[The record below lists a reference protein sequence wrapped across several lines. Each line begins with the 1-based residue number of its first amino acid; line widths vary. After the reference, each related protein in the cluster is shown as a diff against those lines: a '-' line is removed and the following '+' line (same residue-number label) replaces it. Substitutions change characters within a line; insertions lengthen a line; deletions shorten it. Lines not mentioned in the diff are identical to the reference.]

1 MTDKDFNEFNEEI
14 NSNKLPQENIASED
28 EFGDS
33 VNSNEG
39 GTFDLNSFSTVSN
52 HAASEIDAIGD
63 KSGKKELSR
72 KKKIIRNTLLVC
84 LVGIITVCIAFGSF
98 VLWAFTCVD
107 DDIPYD
113 LNNLADA
120 LNGESIEFSTTIYV
134 ADEKSGEYVPYQT
147 LSGAENRIWISFN
160 DMPKSLGDAF
170 ISIEDE
176 RFDTHTGVDLKRTF
190 LAFVNMFINYSD
202 SEFGGSTITQ
212 QLVKNLMQDND
223 HSAMRKIREI
233 MRARKLES
241 EYDKNT
247 ILEAYLNTI
256 YMGKGAYGVECAAN
270 YYFGKKASEL
280 SIAECAV
287 LASIAKSPT
296 YYNPVDYF
304 ESNKGRKETVLYKMH
319 QLGKITDEEYKAAL
333 EEEIV
338 IVANSGTTAS
348 NKINSYFVDALI
360 EQIADDLVEKENID
374 RSYAVQSLYYGGY
387 KIYCTMIPE
396 IQQAVESVYTDET
409 KRLTNAKTGELA
421 QGAITIMD
429 YEGNVVAIAG
439 GMGEKK
445 ENRGLNRATS
455 SPRQLGSAMK
465 PLTAYAL
472 SIENNQLTYSTI
484 VDDKKVIYKSGGED
498 WTPNNWYNKGGYYGK
513 ITAAY
518 AVQRSVNTIP
528 VALVNALTPQKCF
541 DFLTQKLGFTHLN
554 YPDDANLSPM
564 GMGGTSGGVTTLE
577 AAASYA
583 MFGNGGYYYEPR
595 FYTLVTDQ
603 QDNVILNNKTTP
615 AAVIGEDT
623 ACIVNHMLQNVIYGS
638 DGTGKDVTAYV
649 PKHRIFAKTG
659 TSNNDNDLWF
669 VGGTTHYIGA
679 SWYGYDNNG
688 KVQNSRMARNLWGA
702 VMSKVLAKLPA
713 ENFEDSKYVESR
725 YYCKSSGLLATD
737 ACTEKAVGWY
747 KRSYRDTCKVHEG
760 TILDPIVKETSSE
773 VTSSDVSNATSSNVS
788 SQPTTSQTTTSS
800 AAQ

>member
-1 MTDKDFNEFNEEI
+1 MTDRNFDEDI
-14 NSNKLPQENIASED
+14 NSNELPKENIDSD
-28 EFGDS
+28 NEFGDS

-52 HAASEIDAIGD
+52 HTDNESGHGNT
-63 KSGKKELSR
+63 KGGKKEISR
-72 KKKIIRNTLLVC
+72 KTKIIRNTLLVC
-84 LVGIITVCIAFGSF
+84 LVGIITVCIAFGAF
-98 VLWAFTCVD
+98 VIWAFTCVD

-113 LNNLADA
+113 LNNLADT
-120 LNGESIEFSTTIYV
+120 LSGDSINFSTTIYV
-134 ADEKSGEYVPYQT
+134 ADAKTGEYVPYQT
-147 LSGAENRIWISFN
+147 LSGAENRIWTSFN
-160 DMPKSLGDAF
+160 DMPKALGDAF

-176 RFDTHTGVDLKRTF
+176 RFGTHTGVDLKRTF

-241 EYDKNT
+241 EYDKDT

-319 QLGKITDEEYKAAL
+319 ELGKITDEEYKAAL

-348 NKINSYFVDALI
+348 NQINSYFVDALI
-360 EQIADDLVEKENID
+360 EQIADDLVEKENMD
-374 RSYAVQSLYYGGY
+374 KSYAVQSLYDGGY

-396 IQQAVESVYTDET
+396 IQDAVESVYTDES

-445 ENRGLNRATS
+445 ESRGLNRATS
-455 SPRQLGSAMK
+455 APRQLGSSMK

-472 SIENNQLTYSTI
+472 SIENDKLTYSTI
-484 VDDKKVIYKSGGED
+484 VDDKKTVYKSGGED
-498 WTPNNWYNKGGYYGK
+498 WTPNNWYNNGGYYGK

-577 AAASYA
+577 AAAAYA
-583 MFGNGGYYYEPR
+583 MFGNGGFYYEPK

-603 QDNVILNNKTTP
+603 QDNVILNRKSSP
-615 AAVIGEDT
+615 SAVIGEDT

-638 DGTGKDVTAYV
+638 DGTGKDVTSYV

-702 VMSKVLAKLPA
+702 VMAKVLAKLPA
-713 ENFEDSKYVESR
+713 EDFEDSKYVECR
-725 YYCKSSGLLATD
+725 YYCKESGLLATE
-737 ACTEKAVGWY
+737 ACTSTGVGWY
-747 KRSYRDTCKVHEG
+747 KRSYRDTCQTHMG
-760 TILDPIVKETSSE
+760 SILEPVKKDETSS
-773 VTSSDVSNATSSNVS
+773 TASGSSTPATSST
-788 SQPTTSQTTTSS
+788 PTTSAAPTSS
-800 AAQ
+800 AATTSAAAQ

>member
-1 MTDKDFNEFNEEI
+1 MTDKNFEDL
-14 NSNKLPQENIASED
+14 NSNEIPDNNIETND

-39 GTFDLNSFSTVSN
+39 GTFDLNSFSTISN
-52 HAASEIDAIGD
+52 NDGE
-63 KSGKKELSR
+63 KKEAAVQSAQDISR

-84 LVGIITVCIAFGSF
+84 LVGIITVCIAFGAF
-98 VLWAFTCVD
+98 ILWAFTCVD

-113 LNNLADA
+113 LNNLADTFS
-120 LNGESIEFSTTIYV
+120 GESINFSTTIYV
-134 ADEKSGEYVPYQT
+134 ADQKTGEYVPYQT
-147 LSGAENRIWISFN
+147 LSGAENRIWIDYN
-160 DMPKSLGDAF
+160 DMPKALGDAF

-176 RFDTHTGVDLKRTF
+176 RFDKHTGVDLKRTF

-241 EYDKNT
+241 EYDKTT

-319 QLGKITDEEYKAAL
+319 QLGKITDEEYEAAL

-338 IVANSGTTAS
+338 IVASGNSTAS
-348 NKINSYFVDALI
+348 NQINSYFVDALI
-360 EQIADDLVEKENID
+360 EQIADDLVEEKNMD
-374 RSYAVQSLYYGGY
+374 RSYAIQSLYDGGY
-387 KIYCTMIPE
+387 KIYTTMIPE
-396 IQQAVESVYTDET
+396 IQNAVESVYTDESN
-409 KRLTNAKTGELA
+409 RLTNKNSGELA

-429 YEGNVVAIAG
+429 YRGNVVAIAG
-439 GMGEKK
+439 GLGEKK
-445 ENRGLNRATS
+445 ESRGLNRATS
-455 SPRQLGSAMK
+455 APRQLGSSMK

-472 SIENNQLTYSTI
+472 SIENDSLTYSTI
-484 VDDKKVIYKSGGED
+484 VDDKKTVYLSGGEE
-498 WTPNNWYNKGGYYGK
+498 WSPNNWYNDGGYYGK

-541 DFLTQKLGFTHLN
+541 EFLTQKLGFKNLN

-577 AAASYA
+577 AAAAYA
-583 MFGNGGYYYEPR
+583 MFGNGGYYYEPK
-595 FYTLVTDQ
+595 FYTLITDQ
-603 QDNVILNNKTTP
+603 QDNIIINKKSDP
-615 AAVIGEDT
+615 NAVIGEDT
-623 ACIVNHMLQNVIYGS
+623 ACIVNHMLQNVVYGS

-649 PKHRIFAKTG
+649 PNHRIFAKTG

-688 KVQNSRMARNLWGA
+688 KVSNVRMARNMWGA
-702 VMSKVLAKLPA
+702 VMQKVHANLPV
-713 ENFEDSKYVESR
+713 ENFKDSKYVESR
-725 YYCKSSGLLATD
+725 YFCKESGLLATD
-737 ACTEKAVGWY
+737 TCPITVQGWY
-747 KRSYRDTCKVHEG
+747 KRSYRDTCKTHEG
-760 TILDPIVKETSSE
+760 NILEPVKKVESSSTIASTDGTASNSST
-773 VTSSDVSNATSSNVS
+773 VLA
-788 SQPTTSQTTTSS
+788 TSS
-800 AAQ
+800 AATSAAQ